1 MRPPAGHIPPVEFLV
16 DRSVSELFDVVVPLA
31 EEEETMDLDD
41 DEDTPPEE
49 RSNMSLLPPGGRSHV
64 MQDRIDVVSL
74 LRGCVQAAA
83 GRIDDL
89 PEMERRSTRRIEI
102 LLSLLPENSS
112 NLNGQCNF
120 RILHFK
126 TRIMS

>member
-1 MRPPAGHIPPVEFLV
+1 MRPPAGHIPPIEFLV

-31 EEEETMDLDD
+31 EEKVTIDLDD

-49 RSNMSLLPPGGRSHV
+49 RPKMPLLPPGGRPHV

-74 LRGCVQAAA
+74 LRGCMQAAA

-89 PEMERRSTRRIEI
+89 PDMEGRSTRRIEI
-102 LLSLLPENSS
+102 LLRLLPENSS

-120 RILHFK
+120 KNLHFK
-126 TRIMS
+126 TQLTS